1 MLRRHL
7 ALAVLVY
14 CAIAI
19 VQIPAVVSGIHQLTG
34 LWWLI
39 CVAFG
44 LVFGSTPILGSLL
57 GVHGAQADWGWSA
70 SASYLL
76 FVGAPLFFLALG
88 AVTAAAETLGLKPVP
103 STQIAAPRDAEVRRR
118 SLSRAP
124 APESHP
130 GP

>member
-7 ALAVLVY
+7 ALAVIVY

-57 GVHGAQADWGWSA
+57 GVHGAQTDWGWSA

-76 FVGAPLFFLALG
+76 FVGVPLFFLALG
-88 AVTAAAETLGLKPVP
+88 AVTAAAETLG
-103 STQIAAPRDAEVRRR
+103 RRR
-118 SLSRAP
+118 RQSLLEVNLRE
-124 APESHP
+124 APERQRARIRAIRQ
-130 GP
+130 